1 MFQNNLWISSFL
13 LKINTPARLTIGPP
27 NGLQSAVSIPV
38 ETPVDDELLTREVIL
53 VDIDVTDNDEHIVN
67 KLDNLKERP
76 SFL

>member
-1 MFQNNLWISSFL
+1 
-13 LKINTPARLTIGPP
+13 
-27 NGLQSAVSIPV
+27 VSIPV